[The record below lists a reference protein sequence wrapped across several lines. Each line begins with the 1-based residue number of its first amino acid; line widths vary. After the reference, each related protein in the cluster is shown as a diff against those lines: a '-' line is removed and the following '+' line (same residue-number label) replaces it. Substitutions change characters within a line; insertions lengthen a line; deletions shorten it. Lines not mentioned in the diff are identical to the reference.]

1 MKRINID
8 DIDFTL
14 DYEGYYWLS
23 NEQKPHIV
31 NKISKDIFTDLP
43 FVIEGNFYHK
53 DEDKEISISVKN
65 IDGQYQIHR
74 ADLKGIHDDQ
84 KTEQAYLA
92 HDLEGIKQLKIVQV
106 WEESERDE
114 LLARMTT
121 LIPKWQAFAGFVKH

>member
-23 NEQKPHIV
+23 NERKPHIV
-31 NKISKDIFTDLP
+31 NKISKDIFTNLP

-53 DEDKEISISVKN
+53 DGEKEISISVKN
-65 IDGQYQIHR
+65 INGQYQIYR
-74 ADLKGIHDDQ
+74 ADLKGIRDDR

-92 HDLEGIKQLKIVQV
+92 HDLDGIKQLKIVQV
-106 WEESERDE
+106 WEESDPDE
-114 LLARMTT
+114 LLAGMTT